1 MAKQQSTSNSAVA
14 MQGIERPGI
23 ERRRFVLWLDR
34 LQDIR
39 KDYKDECLK
48 EVSLKMQK
56 QELKGNS
63 QVS

>member
-14 MQGIERPGI
+14 MQGIER
-23 ERRRFVLWLDR
+23 RRCVLGLDR

>member
-14 MQGIERPGI
+14 MQGIER
-23 ERRRFVLWLDR
+23 RRCVLWLDR